1 MKKRLLSLFLAFVT
15 LLGILPTAAL
25 AANTE
30 EEALGEVDIY
40 NGGYEL
46 SYLTINGRIRT
57 QDYTYFN
64 YVDAKG
70 QKKEVPAYC
79 VNPNI
84 KGVPQTVGV
93 GESIKYLANERSSD
107 PKVVGIISNGY
118 PHRSL
123 GELKLDNKYQA
134 YYATKMA
141 LWCYLLPNW
150 NIANLKVAPG
160 LTGSELDIG
169 NRILAAAKDI
179 YKRGTTYNYM
189 LEPRMTATPDK
200 SAAYSVTVDG
210 KQYKQQVFTIWSE
223 TWVYDYDI
231 AVSFADPGSVPQGTR
246 IVDENDQDITA
257 VTTKWTGD
265 GYGGKFK
272 VLYPADSIEGESG
285 SVQLSLTADVA
296 QYAAMYAVCQEK
308 DKYGNLQ
315 NYICDLDNSRHMEL
329 AAVSSYTG
337 GGEPDPKETALKIVK
352 LEEGT
357 KIPLEGAVFSVY
369 DPEGRKVGSFSTS
382 PDGTVIIPLTLE
394 GHYTVTEEI
403 PPQYHLLSEERT
415 QHADV
420 EYNKVATLTFWNA
433 PYGSIRVQKLSD
445 TGDALNGVTVQIKH
459 IESGEVQTAKTKIG
473 GVAVFDQLQPGGW
486 EVRELAGISGWIA
499 DTDTVQTVSVVAGKT
514 SDVTIINKEL
524 PGLRI
529 IKYERGTMKAMPN
542 VSFEIFRDAESLG
555 IFQTDE
561 FGEILLTDCK
571 PATYRAEER
580 DTGGDGHVL
589 DTTPQEV
596 ELKAGDGIKK
606 LVFFN
611 DRLPGIHL
619 IKVDSSDLS
628 KPIANAKFRFEAVD
642 GSWGP
647 EEYTTSEDGTI
658 DLSKLPADTAYIVT
672 ELDCPGYVIDDA
684 QRIIH
689 LDGGEQAQFVFT
701 NSKLPSLHLYKE
713 SSDGKP
719 LGGVT
724 YRLAKIEDG
733 SRYLDRTS
741 SGTGEICW
749 EGLEPGVYSLIETS
763 TVSDHLLDPTE
774 YHVQLFPGKDATIC
788 LQNDKRPNLTIW
800 KFDADDHSI
809 PIPNTTFLLEAAD
822 GHSVAEVT
830 TGPDGSVTVPNLWPG
845 VFKISERSVGNDAY
859 LVDAPDQY
867 ITLYPNRDR
876 EAYFYDHKRPV
887 IEIIKENSITHDRL
901 PNVRFQVWYASND
914 TETGEL
920 NDLGVFTTDENGR
933 IELTGPANGLRDGW
947 FRVKELAPPTG
958 FSIKDSDTQEAFIP
972 AGKGHTFLFENTP
985 LSALVVYKQD
995 SVTGA
1000 GISGCRFQLK
1010 YLGGEVSGSG
1020 GTVIGNYVSSANGSF
1035 TATGLKKGYYICEEL
1050 ESDGAHVIDS
1060 APQSFYISGE
1070 DQDIVTLYFSNAPK
1084 GAVLVKKVSDD
1095 DKKLPLS
1102 GVEFFVTTSDGAVVG
1117 DNNGKFVTDSAG
1129 SFLVENVAPGTSLV
1143 VKETRA
1149 KPGYLLDDVPQTV
1162 QVKAGQTVTLEF
1174 RNKPLGNLVIEKWG
1188 RNGTKTVP
1196 LEGVKFEIKYADGR
1210 YVDDG
1215 GGTLSSKGIY
1225 YSDSTGKIT
1234 LSGVTGT
1241 VIATELESVSGYTID
1256 PDSQS
1261 QTVTINPNDTQTLRF
1276 YNNAVGGVEIIKVSS
1291 ADKTKRI
1298 PNTTFEIRRVSD
1310 DALVDT
1316 VTTGKTG
1323 SVFVTLEDDSYYA
1336 VETESAEGFKLDN
1349 TPHYFTV
1356 KDGSCPPLT
1365 VTNAPL
1371 SGILLHK
1378 ISTADGKGIPGVSFI
1393 LYDSGHNPIDQQTT
1407 DDRGYAWFEDLTVS
1421 GRYYLRE
1428 LENEGYIPDTQERTV
1443 YVKAGETT
1451 KVTWK
1456 NTPITGQ
1463 IQIVKKSADYN
1474 PTTGLPAGTL
1484 LEGAVFEITDKAGNV
1499 VDTIRSGSRGLAVS
1513 KPLPLSRYTIR
1524 EVKAPSNYG
1533 VNEQELTAY
1542 LEHEGQIVRFE
1553 VTNKSLTTGVSIAKT
1568 GPKEAMSGQPVRYTF
1583 SGISNTS
1590 NVRLDSFYFRDS
1602 LPAQVRLSTVVTG
1615 TWNFPGTYKITYRV
1629 NGGEH
1634 RTLADNLSTSKSYT
1648 LDASAAALGLAGN
1661 ERVTEIMFVFGQA
1674 PAGFAQVEK
1683 PYLNCT
1689 AVSNLNAGS
1698 SFVNIADVGGVYNG
1712 TWVQAISR
1720 WVTKVYGKPIPLP
1733 RTGY

>member
-433 PYGSIRVQKLSD
+433 PY
-445 TGDALNGVTVQIKH
+445 
-459 IESGEVQTAKTKIG
+459 
-473 GVAVFDQLQPGGW
+473 
-486 EVRELAGISGWIA
+486 
-499 DTDTVQTVSVVAGKT
+499 
-514 SDVTIINKEL
+514 
-524 PGLRI
+524 
-529 IKYERGTMKAMPN
+529 
-542 VSFEIFRDAESLG
+542 
-555 IFQTDE
+555 
-561 FGEILLTDCK
+561 
-571 PATYRAEER
+571 
-580 DTGGDGHVL
+580 
-589 DTTPQEV
+589 
-596 ELKAGDGIKK
+596 
-606 LVFFN
+606 
-611 DRLPGIHL
+611 
-619 IKVDSSDLS
+619 
-628 KPIANAKFRFEAVD
+628 
-642 GSWGP
+642 
-647 EEYTTSEDGTI
+647 
-658 DLSKLPADTAYIVT
+658 
-672 ELDCPGYVIDDA
+672 
-684 QRIIH
+684 
-689 LDGGEQAQFVFT
+689 
-701 NSKLPSLHLYKE
+701 
-713 SSDGKP
+713 
-719 LGGVT
+719 
-724 YRLAKIEDG
+724 
-733 SRYLDRTS
+733 
-741 SGTGEICW
+741 
-749 EGLEPGVYSLIETS
+749 
-763 TVSDHLLDPTE
+763 
-774 YHVQLFPGKDATIC
+774 
-788 LQNDKRPNLTIW
+788 
-800 KFDADDHSI
+800 
-809 PIPNTTFLLEAAD
+809 
-822 GHSVAEVT
+822 
-830 TGPDGSVTVPNLWPG
+830 
-845 VFKISERSVGNDAY
+845 
-859 LVDAPDQY
+859 
-867 ITLYPNRDR
+867 
-876 EAYFYDHKRPV
+876 
-887 IEIIKENSITHDRL
+887 
-901 PNVRFQVWYASND
+901 
-914 TETGEL
+914 
-920 NDLGVFTTDENGR
+920 
-933 IELTGPANGLRDGW
+933 
-947 FRVKELAPPTG
+947 
-958 FSIKDSDTQEAFIP
+958 
-972 AGKGHTFLFENTP
+972 
-985 LSALVVYKQD
+985 
-995 SVTGA
+995 
-1000 GISGCRFQLK
+1000 
-1010 YLGGEVSGSG
+1010 
-1020 GTVIGNYVSSANGSF
+1020 
-1035 TATGLKKGYYICEEL
+1035 
-1050 ESDGAHVIDS
+1050 
-1060 APQSFYISGE
+1060 
-1070 DQDIVTLYFSNAPK
+1070 
-1084 GAVLVKKVSDD
+1084 
-1095 DKKLPLS
+1095 
-1102 GVEFFVTTSDGAVVG
+1102 
-1117 DNNGKFVTDSAG
+1117 
-1129 SFLVENVAPGTSLV
+1129 
-1143 VKETRA
+1143 
-1149 KPGYLLDDVPQTV
+1149 
-1162 QVKAGQTVTLEF
+1162 
-1174 RNKPLGNLVIEKWG
+1174 
-1188 RNGTKTVP
+1188 
-1196 LEGVKFEIKYADGR
+1196 
-1210 YVDDG
+1210 
-1215 GGTLSSKGIY
+1215 
-1225 YSDSTGKIT
+1225 
-1234 LSGVTGT
+1234 
-1241 VIATELESVSGYTID
+1241 
-1256 PDSQS
+1256 
-1261 QTVTINPNDTQTLRF
+1261 
-1276 YNNAVGGVEIIKVSS
+1276 
-1291 ADKTKRI
+1291 
-1298 PNTTFEIRRVSD
+1298 
-1310 DALVDT
+1310 
-1316 VTTGKTG
+1316 
-1323 SVFVTLEDDSYYA
+1323 
-1336 VETESAEGFKLDN
+1336 
-1349 TPHYFTV
+1349 
-1356 KDGSCPPLT
+1356 
-1365 VTNAPL
+1365 
-1371 SGILLHK
+1371 
-1378 ISTADGKGIPGVSFI
+1378 
-1393 LYDSGHNPIDQQTT
+1393 
-1407 DDRGYAWFEDLTVS
+1407 AWFEDLTVS

-1499 VDTIRSGSRGLAVS
+1499 VDTIRSDSRGLAVS

>member
-647 EEYTTSEDGTI
+647 EEYTTS
-658 DLSKLPADTAYIVT
+658 
-672 ELDCPGYVIDDA
+672 
-684 QRIIH
+684 
-689 LDGGEQAQFVFT
+689 
-701 NSKLPSLHLYKE
+701 
-713 SSDGKP
+713 
-719 LGGVT
+719 
-724 YRLAKIEDG
+724 
-733 SRYLDRTS
+733 
-741 SGTGEICW
+741 
-749 EGLEPGVYSLIETS
+749 
-763 TVSDHLLDPTE
+763 
-774 YHVQLFPGKDATIC
+774 
-788 LQNDKRPNLTIW
+788 
-800 KFDADDHSI
+800 
-809 PIPNTTFLLEAAD
+809 
-822 GHSVAEVT
+822 
-830 TGPDGSVTVPNLWPG
+830 
-845 VFKISERSVGNDAY
+845 
-859 LVDAPDQY
+859 
-867 ITLYPNRDR
+867 
-876 EAYFYDHKRPV
+876 
-887 IEIIKENSITHDRL
+887 
-901 PNVRFQVWYASND
+901 
-914 TETGEL
+914 
-920 NDLGVFTTDENGR
+920 
-933 IELTGPANGLRDGW
+933 
-947 FRVKELAPPTG
+947 
-958 FSIKDSDTQEAFIP
+958 
-972 AGKGHTFLFENTP
+972 
-985 LSALVVYKQD
+985 
-995 SVTGA
+995 
-1000 GISGCRFQLK
+1000 
-1010 YLGGEVSGSG
+1010 
-1020 GTVIGNYVSSANGSF
+1020 
-1035 TATGLKKGYYICEEL
+1035 
-1050 ESDGAHVIDS
+1050 
-1060 APQSFYISGE
+1060 
-1070 DQDIVTLYFSNAPK
+1070 
-1084 GAVLVKKVSDD
+1084 
-1095 DKKLPLS
+1095 
-1102 GVEFFVTTSDGAVVG
+1102 
-1117 DNNGKFVTDSAG
+1117 
-1129 SFLVENVAPGTSLV
+1129 
-1143 VKETRA
+1143 
-1149 KPGYLLDDVPQTV
+1149 
-1162 QVKAGQTVTLEF
+1162 
-1174 RNKPLGNLVIEKWG
+1174 
-1188 RNGTKTVP
+1188 
-1196 LEGVKFEIKYADGR
+1196 
-1210 YVDDG
+1210 
-1215 GGTLSSKGIY
+1215 
-1225 YSDSTGKIT
+1225 
-1234 LSGVTGT
+1234 
-1241 VIATELESVSGYTID
+1241 
-1256 PDSQS
+1256 
-1261 QTVTINPNDTQTLRF
+1261 
-1276 YNNAVGGVEIIKVSS
+1276 
-1291 ADKTKRI
+1291 
-1298 PNTTFEIRRVSD
+1298 
-1310 DALVDT
+1310 
-1316 VTTGKTG
+1316 
-1323 SVFVTLEDDSYYA
+1323 
-1336 VETESAEGFKLDN
+1336 
-1349 TPHYFTV
+1349 
-1356 KDGSCPPLT
+1356 
-1365 VTNAPL
+1365 
-1371 SGILLHK
+1371 
-1378 ISTADGKGIPGVSFI
+1378 
-1393 LYDSGHNPIDQQTT
+1393 
-1407 DDRGYAWFEDLTVS
+1407 
-1421 GRYYLRE
+1421 
-1428 LENEGYIPDTQERTV
+1428 
-1443 YVKAGETT
+1443 
-1451 KVTWK
+1451 
-1456 NTPITGQ
+1456 
-1463 IQIVKKSADYN
+1463 
-1474 PTTGLPAGTL
+1474 
-1484 LEGAVFEITDKAGNV
+1484 
-1499 VDTIRSGSRGLAVS
+1499 
-1513 KPLPLSRYTIR
+1513 
-1524 EVKAPSNYG
+1524 
-1533 VNEQELTAY
+1533 
-1542 LEHEGQIVRFE
+1542 
-1553 VTNKSLTTGVSIAKT
+1553 
-1568 GPKEAMSGQPVRYTF
+1568 
-1583 SGISNTS
+1583 
-1590 NVRLDSFYFRDS
+1590 
-1602 LPAQVRLSTVVTG
+1602 
-1615 TWNFPGTYKITYRV
+1615 
-1629 NGGEH
+1629 
-1634 RTLADNLSTSKSYT
+1634 
-1648 LDASAAALGLAGN
+1648 
-1661 ERVTEIMFVFGQA
+1661 
-1674 PAGFAQVEK
+1674 
-1683 PYLNCT
+1683 
-1689 AVSNLNAGS
+1689 
-1698 SFVNIADVGGVYNG
+1698 
-1712 TWVQAISR
+1712 
-1720 WVTKVYGKPIPLP
+1720 
-1733 RTGY
+1733 

>member
-689 LDGGEQAQFVFT
+689 LDGGEQAQFVFA

-1499 VDTIRSGSRGLAVS
+1499 VDTIRSDSRGLAVS